1 MNSSIAYLQLKD
13 RVTSFVWQHLLLLVS
28 LFIMTF
34 GVALCVRSG
43 IGSSVISTIPFVMT
57 LAGESGMASALTIG
71 EYTYIMNFI
80 LVGLQVLILR
90 KRFQPVQL
98 FQLLLGFVFGAFLD
112 ANMAVTEVFEPDT
125 LAGECLLQF
134 VGCTVLA
141 VGIGFEIRCGS
152 LTMPGEGITIAI
164 SQVSGVPFGKTKIR
178 VDISMVVIAVILGYV
193 FFGKWLLQVVGAG
206 TLFAMIYVG
215 AVVKILEPHMSWFTK
230 VVEYRPGIRRYV
242 YGLARFI
249 YRRIN

>member
-1 MNSSIAYLQLKD
+1 MNSSIADLQLKD
-13 RVTSFVWQHLLLLVS
+13 RVTSFVWQHLLLLAS

-57 LAGESGMASALTIG
+57 LAGESGMAPALTIG

-112 ANMAVTEVFEPDT
+112 ANMAVTEVFEPES
-125 LAGECLLQF
+125 LAGKCLLQF

-178 VDISMVVIAVILGYV
+178 VDISMVVIAMILGYV

-215 AVVKILEPHMSWFTK
+215 AVVKMLEPHMSWFTK